1 MRTAGMKHWPYTAAD
16 SKTASAAVASAA
28 GSLAATATATAS
40 QDSALKRRMPGE
52 QGAKPSWG
60 RGGNDNGQV
69 SSSLGEQHSQ
79 VSGVTKGAT
88 AVERSDILQPSVPEV
103 EVMLEGTGV
112 AMDLEP
118 TQPEEV
124 KKLERL
130 CVA

>member
-1 MRTAGMKHWPYTAAD
+1 
-16 SKTASAAVASAA
+16 
-28 GSLAATATATAS
+28 
-40 QDSALKRRMPGE
+40 
-52 QGAKPSWG
+52 
-60 RGGNDNGQV
+60 
-69 SSSLGEQHSQ
+69 
-79 VSGVTKGAT
+79 
-88 AVERSDILQPSVPEV
+88 VERSDILQPSVPEV